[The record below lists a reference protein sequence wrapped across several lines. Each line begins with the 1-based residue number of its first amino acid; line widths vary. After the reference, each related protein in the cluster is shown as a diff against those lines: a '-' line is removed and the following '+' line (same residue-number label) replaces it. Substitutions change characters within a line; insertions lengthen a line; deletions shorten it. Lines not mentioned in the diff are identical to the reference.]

1 MPLPEPPIAS
11 IGNRHPF
18 LFAFRSARFRFRLCT
33 VSHVELPAEK
43 GSTFH
48 GALGHLSQRQA
59 PLSYRF
65 LYEPTSTETAP
76 ASHRSETYRAPSRS
90 CHPSLSSCSGSW
102 SVRSAW
108 ASFYHRDATLD
119 SETKRGLVDRARAI
133 EITGHDLYWD
143 DWSRYSGRQHTWMK
157 FGGLLG
163 EITYRGDLTP
173 FLPWLAL
180 GEWMHIGGK
189 TSFGLGRY
197 TIELPGQGIGR
208 APPSPGPS
216 RGTRMMSIH
225 RKIVGDEHGNP
236 QDVIIPCDEFQ
247 GIAEILG
254 LGAPPAPIGL
264 L

>member
-90 CHPSLSSCSGSW
+90 CHRSRPPRNSPRAR
-102 SVRSAW
+102 RSAW
-108 ASFYHRDATLD
+108 SGR
-119 SETKRGLVDRARAI
+119 
-133 EITGHDLYWD
+133 
-143 DWSRYSGRQHTWMK
+143 SRYGYSP
-157 FGGLLG
+157 LLG
-163 EITYRGDLTP
+163 GTDMKKPAITRAYERRLGVLGSSYGSPGRTRTADPVINSHLLYQLSYRG
-173 FLPWLAL
+173 
-180 GEWMHIGGK
+180 
-189 TSFGLGRY
+189 
-197 TIELPGQGIGR
+197 
-208 APPSPGPS
+208 
-216 RGTRMMSIH
+216 
-225 RKIVGDEHGNP
+225 
-236 QDVIIPCDEFQ
+236 
-247 GIAEILG
+247 
-254 LGAPPAPIGL
+254 IGL
-264 L
+264 WY